1 MTRLVGTAIHFL
13 SAGPGGSHYL
23 TLPFSVYNYTPE
35 ELDLPHTTS

>member
-13 SAGPGGSHYL
+13 SAGPGHYL